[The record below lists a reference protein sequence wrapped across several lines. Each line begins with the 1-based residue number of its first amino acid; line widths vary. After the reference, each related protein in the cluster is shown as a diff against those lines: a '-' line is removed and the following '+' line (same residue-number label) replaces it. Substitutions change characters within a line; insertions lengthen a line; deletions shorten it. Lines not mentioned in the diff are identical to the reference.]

1 MKQYLVLLK
10 YPGFSPFICTQ
21 FLGAFNDNVFKI
33 VISMLAIKNMG
44 SQSGAYLSLIGA
56 VFMLPWFF
64 FSGYAG
70 HLSDRLNKRSILIW
84 AKAFEVLVM
93 VLAYL
98 SFLGGHIPWMLLVLF
113 FMALQSALFSPAKYG
128 ILPEMLP
135 DKELS
140 RANGLLEMS
149 TFLAIILGT
158 SVGGFMFS
166 IWKEHLNPIGIVL
179 VIVALTG
186 YGTSLRIGR
195 VPMPKNKPRFNPNP
209 WGEIAQGF
217 RHLYKKRMLWS
228 SVCGIA
234 YFGFL
239 GAFLQMVFLLFGSEI
254 MHLDEFS
261 ISLLGTFLAIG
272 VGVGSLLAGRLS
284 GDKIELG
291 LVPLGSIGMAIFA
304 IWLAFSGDSFFQV
317 AVMLGFLGC
326 AGGLFSVP
334 LYAYLQQK
342 SAQGERGKLI
352 GTSNF
357 MQTIGIL
364 SASALLWLFH
374 DFWGVR
380 PDEIILILGLFT
392 LIVTPYILKILPQY
406 LIRFSLWMLTH
417 SIYKIR
423 IHGQKHVPFRGP
435 ALLVCNHVSSM
446 DPLLVN
452 ACIQRF
458 IRFLIEKD
466 YFAQWG
472 LSRLLRIMKAIP
484 VDSEGRS
491 GAISAIK
498 QGRAE
503 LLNGHIVCIFAEG
516 AMTQTGD
523 LSPFKKGFEPM
534 VRGMDIPIIPVY
546 LHGVGGTIFSAQGGP
561 SFWRWPM
568 KMPFPVSV
576 SFGPPLPSSATAQEL
591 QQAVMVL
598 SRDVAQ
604 GRVSEKGLVSS

>member
-1 MKQYLVLLK
+1 MKQYLTLLK
-10 YPGFSPFICTQ
+10 YPGFFPFICTQ

-33 VISMLAIKNMG
+33 VISMLAIRNMG

-93 VLAYL
+93 ILAYFA
-98 SFLGGHIPWMLLVLF
+98 FLAGHIPWMLLVLF
-113 FMALQSALFSPAKYG
+113 LMALQSALFSPAKYG

-166 IWKEHLNPIGIVL
+166 IWKDHLNPIGIVL
-179 VIVALTG
+179 VIVAMIG

-195 VPMPKNKPRFNPNP
+195 VPMPKRKPRFNPNP
-209 WGEIAQGF
+209 WGEITQGF
-217 RHLYKKRMLWS
+217 RHLYQQRMLWS

-254 MHLDEFS
+254 MDLDEFS

-272 VGVGSLLAGRLS
+272 VGIGSLLAGRLS
-284 GDKIELG
+284 GDKVELG

-304 IWLAFSGDSFFQV
+304 IWLALSGDSFFQV
-317 AVMLGFLGC
+317 AVMLSFLGC
-326 AGGLFSVP
+326 AGGIFSVP

-342 SAQGERGKLI
+342 SATGERGKLI
-352 GTSNF
+352 ATSNF
-357 MQTIGIL
+357 MQTLGIL
-364 SASALLWLFH
+364 SASALLWILH
-374 DFWGVR
+374 DFLSVR
-380 PDEIILILGLFT
+380 PDKIILILGLFT

-417 SIYKIR
+417 SIYKIQIR
-423 IHGQKHVPFRGP
+423 GQKHVPFRGP

-458 IRFLIEKD
+458 IRFLIDKD
-466 YFAQWG
+466 YFAQKG
-472 LSRLLRIMKAIP
+472 LSSLLHTMKAIP
-484 VDSEGRS
+484 VESGGRPV
-491 GAISAIK
+491 AISAIK
-498 QGRAE
+498 QGRAA
-503 LLNGHIVCIFAEG
+503 LLENHVVCIFAEG
-516 AMTQTGD
+516 VMTQTGD
-523 LSPFKKGFEPM
+523 LSPFKKGFETI
-534 VRGMDIPIIPVY
+534 VRGMDIPIVPVY
-546 LHGVGGTIFSAQGGP
+546 LHGVWGTVFSTQGSP
-561 SFWRWPM
+561 SFWKRLM
-568 KMPFPVSV
+568 KVPFPVSV
-576 SFGPPLPSSATAQEL
+576 SFGRPLPSSATAQEL
-591 QQAVMVL
+591 EQAVMAL
-598 SRDVAQ
+598 SRDVVQ
-604 GRVSEKGLVSS
+604 EPV

>member
-1 MKQYLVLLK
+1 MKQYLALLK
-10 YPGFSPFICTQ
+10 YPGFFPFICTQ

-33 VISMLAIKNMG
+33 VISMLAIRNMG

-56 VFMLPWFF
+56 IFMLPWFF

-70 HLSDRLNKRSILIW
+70 YLSDRLNKRSILIW

-93 VLAYL
+93 VLAY
-98 SFLGGHIPWMLLVLF
+98 FTFQTGHIPWMLFVLF

-140 RANGLLEMS
+140 RANALLEMS

-166 IWKEHLNPIGIVL
+166 IWKDHLNPIGIVL
-179 VIVALTG
+179 VIVAIVG

-195 VPMPKNKPRFNPNP
+195 VPMPKRRPRFNPNP
-209 WGEIAQGF
+209 WGEIGQGF
-217 RHLYKKRMLWS
+217 RQLYKKRMLWS

-304 IWLAFSGDSFFQV
+304 IWLAFSGESFFQV
-317 AVMLGFLGC
+317 ALMLSFLGC
-326 AGGLFSVP
+326 AGGFFSVP

-342 SAQGERGKLI
+342 SATNERGKLI

-357 MQTIGIL
+357 MQTLGIL
-364 SASALLWLFH
+364 SASALLWLLH
-374 DFWGVR
+374 DFFSVR

-417 SIYKIR
+417 SIYKIQIR
-423 IHGQKHVPFRGP
+423 GQKHVPFRGP

-458 IRFLIEKD
+458 IRFLIDKD
-466 YFAQWG
+466 YFTQKG
-472 LSRLLRIMKAIP
+472 LRHLLRIMKAIP
-484 VDSEGRS
+484 VDSDGRPD
-491 GAISAIK
+491 AVSAIK
-498 QGRAE
+498 QGRVA
-503 LLNGHIVCIFAEG
+503 LLENHVVCIFAEG
-516 AMTQTGD
+516 VMTQTGD
-523 LSPFKKGFEPM
+523 LSPLKKGFESI
-534 VRGMDIPIIPVY
+534 VRGMDIPIVPVY
-546 LHGVGGTIFSAQGGP
+546 LHGVWGTMFSAQGSP
-561 SFWRWPM
+561 SFWKRLM

-576 SFGPPLPSSATAQEL
+576 SFGAPLPSSATAQEL
-591 QQAVMVL
+591 EQAVMAL
-598 SRDVAQ
+598 SRDVVQ
-604 GRVSEKGLVSS
+604 EPVSEKGLVSS